1 MKKQSIIKNY
11 LYNLSYQILTMFL
24 PLIITPYISRVLGA
38 KNIGIYSYTL
48 SVTTFFILFG
58 SLGVALYGQREI
70 AYHQNNKMKYSY
82 IFWEVF
88 ILRCISMVIS
98 LGIYY
103 FTFGIG
109 NNEYNIY
116 YQILMLEIIG
126 NIIDISWFFQG
137 LEEFKKIIF
146 RNTIIKLISL
156 LLIFI
161 FVKRPEHLVI
171 YFFIYV
177 GSTFFAN
184 LSLWLYIPQKIEK
197 ISLNKIR
204 VGRHLKPT
212 IALFIP
218 QIAIQLYTILDKVM
232 IGAIINNKEEV
243 GFYEQ
248 TQKIVKMLLTII
260 SSLGIVMMPRI
271 ANTFAMGEKEKVQK
285 YMKKS
290 FNMVFFLGFPLV
302 FGTIVIS
309 DAFVPF
315 FFGERYYK
323 VKLIMKVMSPIIL
336 FIGLSGVN
344 GTQYLLPT
352 KRQKEYTISV
362 VIGAVTNFIVNF
374 MLIGKYG
381 AIGARYRYSSSRIY
395 CNNSTDVLYKKRF

>member
-1 MKKQSIIKNY
+1 MKKQSITKNY

-82 IFWEVF
+82 IFWEVL
-88 ILRCISMVIS
+88 ILRFISMAIS

-116 YQILMLEIIG
+116 YQILMLEIVG

-146 RNTIIKLISL
+146 RNTIISL

-161 FVKRPEHLVI
+161 FVKRAEDLVI
-171 YFFIYV
+171 YFLIYV
-177 GSTFFAN
+177 GSTFFGN
-184 LSLWLYIPQKIEK
+184 LSLWPYIPQKIEK

-248 TQKIVKMLLTII
+248 TQKILKMLLTII

-302 FGTIVIS
+302 FGTIAIA

-315 FFGERYYK
+315 FFGEGYDK

-381 AIGARYRYSSSRIY
+381 AIGARYRYSSSRTY

>member
-137 LEEFKKIIF
+137 LEEFKKIIL
-146 RNTIIKLISL
+146 RNTLIKLISL

-161 FVKRPEHLVI
+161 FVKRAEDLVI

-177 GSTFFAN
+177 GSTFFGN

-204 VGRHLKPT
+204 VGRHLKST

-218 QIAIQLYTILDKVM
+218 QIA
-232 IGAIINNKEEV
+232 AIINNKEEV

-315 FFGERYYK
+315 FFGEGYDK

-352 KRQKEYTISV
+352 EQ
-362 VIGAVTNFIVNF
+362 
-374 MLIGKYG
+374 
-381 AIGARYRYSSSRIY
+381 
-395 CNNSTDVLYKKRF
+395 

>member
-1 MKKQSIIKNY
+1 M
-11 LYNLSYQILTMFL
+11 
-24 PLIITPYISRVLGA
+24 
-38 KNIGIYSYTL
+38 
-48 SVTTFFILFG
+48 
-58 SLGVALYGQREI
+58 
-70 AYHQNNKMKYSY
+70 
-82 IFWEVF
+82 
-88 ILRCISMVIS
+88 
-98 LGIYY
+98 
-103 FTFGIG
+103 
-109 NNEYNIY
+109 
-116 YQILMLEIIG
+116 
-126 NIIDISWFFQG
+126 
-137 LEEFKKIIF
+137 
-146 RNTIIKLISL
+146 
-156 LLIFI
+156 
-161 FVKRPEHLVI
+161 
-171 YFFIYV
+171 
-177 GSTFFAN
+177 
-184 LSLWLYIPQKIEK
+184 WLYIPHKIEK
-197 ISLNKIR
+197 INLNKIR
-204 VGRHLKPT
+204 VLRHLKPT

-248 TQKIVKMLLTII
+248 TQKILKMLLTII

-302 FGTIVIS
+302 FGTIVIA

-315 FFGERYYK
+315 FFGEGYDK

-362 VIGAVTNFIVNF
+362 VIGAMTNFIVNF
-374 MLIGKYG
+374 MLIEKYG
-381 AIGARYRYSSSRIY
+381 AIGARYRNSSSRTY
-395 CNNSTDVLYKKRF
+395 CDNSTDVLYKKRF